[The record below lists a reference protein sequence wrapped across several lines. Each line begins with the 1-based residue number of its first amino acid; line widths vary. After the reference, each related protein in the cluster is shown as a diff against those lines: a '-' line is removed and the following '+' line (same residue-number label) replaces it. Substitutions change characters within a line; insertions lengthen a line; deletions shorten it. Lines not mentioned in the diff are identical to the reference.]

1 MLVTETMFII
11 NRNLSDQLTS
21 LNNKTDQKENA
32 IAPVALPL
40 LNGAYG
46 TLNCYR
52 MSANLY
58 LVAGYVNT
66 HNTWFCNFPVAP
78 AGIYA
83 GREARITGVTDAGTV
98 LPICINAKSSLISF
112 SVASE

>member
-1 MLVTETMFII
+1 
-11 NRNLSDQLTS
+11 
-21 LNNKTDQKENA
+21 
-32 IAPVALPL
+32 
-40 LNGAYG
+40 
-46 TLNCYR
+46 

-98 LPICINAKSSLISF
+98 FPICINAVGGMTISHADGGVWI
-112 SVASE
+112 SGIVVGS